1 MKSLKGQL
9 LVASAYLTD
18 PNFVRTVVLLVH
30 HDEEGAFGVVL
41 NRLADITVS
50 ELLEKVGLPPFDS
63 DQLVHLGGP
72 VPGPLMVV
80 HGDSALSEM
89 EILPGVH
96 FAAQRENLE
105 RLLQQEEHPYRVFV
119 NHSGWGAGQLEDE
132 LKQGAWLTTPAT
144 SEYVFCEE
152 PDLWKR
158 VTILVGTSV
167 LVDVLGIKHLP
178 EEPGLN

>member
-1 MKSLKGQL
+1 
-9 LVASAYLTD
+9 
-18 PNFVRTVVLLVH
+18 
-30 HDEEGAFGVVL
+30 
-41 NRLADITVS
+41 
-50 ELLEKVGLPPFDS
+50 
-63 DQLVHLGGP
+63 
-72 VPGPLMVV
+72 MVV

-144 SEYVFCEE
+144 SESVFCEE

>member
-1 MKSLKGQL
+1 MKSLRGNL

-18 PNFVRTVVLLVH
+18 PNFVKTVILLVH

-41 NRLADITVS
+41 NRVADITVS
-50 ELLEKVGLPPFDS
+50 ELWEKVGLPACGS
-63 DQLVHLGGP
+63 SQRVHLGGP

-80 HGDSALSEM
+80 HANSSCSEM

-105 RLLQQEEHPYRVFV
+105 KLLDREEHPYRVFV
-119 NHSGWGAGQLEDE
+119 NHSGWAAGQLENE

-144 SEYVFCEE
+144 SEHVFCEE

-158 VTILVGTSV
+158 VIALVGTSV
-167 LVDVLGIKHLP
+167 LVDALRIRHIP
-178 EEPGLN
+178 EDPTVN